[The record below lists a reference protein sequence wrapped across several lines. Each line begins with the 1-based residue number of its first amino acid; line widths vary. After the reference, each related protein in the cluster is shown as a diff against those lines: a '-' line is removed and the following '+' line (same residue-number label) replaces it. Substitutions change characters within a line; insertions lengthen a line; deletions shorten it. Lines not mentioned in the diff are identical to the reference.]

1 MIESRQLSVTLG
13 GVTILDAVSVTA
25 RSGAVLGVL
34 GPNGSGKTTLLRAL
48 GGLANTTSGAA
59 FIDGTDVTKLPRREL
74 ARRLA
79 LLGQHENIEL
89 DYTVFEV
96 ALMGRGAHR
105 RWFERHDDIDLER
118 TWLALER
125 VGMDDLAGRRITQL
139 SGGERQRVFLAR
151 AIAQDVPNL
160 LLDEPT
166 NHLDIAYQME
176 ALALLRELGVTCVV
190 ALHDL
195 NLAAAWCDDVALL
208 DRGRLVAHGAPGTV
222 LTGDT
227 VTSLYRVSA
236 DRVTHQR
243 TGAPQLLFDRLQ
255 PDEQSI
261 DVRTPLGLATVGP
274 ERNQDR

>member
-1 MIESRQLSVTLG
+1 MIESHELSVTLG
-13 GVTILDAVSVTA
+13 GALVLDAVSITA
-25 RSGAVLGVL
+25 QPGTVLGVL

-48 GGLANTTSGAA
+48 GGLANTPQDAA
-59 FIDGTDVTKLPRREL
+59 FIDGTDVTKVPRREL

-79 LLGQHENIEL
+79 VLGQHENIEL
-89 DYTVFEV
+89 EYTVFEV

-105 RWFERHDDIDLER
+105 RWFERRDHSDLER

-125 VGMDDLAGRRITQL
+125 VGMDDMAGRRITQL

-195 NLAAAWCDDVALL
+195 NLAAAWCDEVALL
-208 DRGRLVAHGAPGTV
+208 DHGRLVAQGAPAQV

-227 VTSLYRVSA
+227 VTSLYQVGA

-243 TGAPQLLFDRLQ
+243 TGAPQLLFDRLAPGEQ
-255 PDEQSI
+255 PI
-261 DVRTPLGLATVGP
+261 DLTTSLRSRGDHHV
-274 ERNQDR
+274 DD